1 MINNKQGEKHK
12 QQFPNARSIRRA
24 CSKELYRTV
33 KRLKIWLSP
42 EQIKEAEELYVKKVM
57 LNLPF
62 IVENGSNRKA
72 LSDWFDINVGPELA
86 PIWKVEL
93 TVLNNAFRDA
103 FGG

>member
-1 MINNKQGEKHK
+1 MMKNQTNEKHK
-12 QQFPNARSIRRA
+12 QQFPTARGIRRA

-33 KRLKIWLSP
+33 KRLKVWVSP
-42 EQIKEAEELYVKKVM
+42 EQMAEAEELYVKKVM

-72 LSDWFDINVGPELA
+72 LADWFDEHVGPDIA
-86 PIWKVEL
+86 PIWNVEVS
-93 TVLNNAFRDA
+93 VLNQAFRNA